1 VRLGR
6 WFASSHLRI
15 LYSSVHTPSR
25 RSQGGAWCACERL
38 RKHERHTSPHQLSC
52 HATPPPSHPDSPSLY
67 PVPVPSNIRHTS
79 ARRHVS
85 RTSSHAA
92 TSRSSAESDPALLER
107 RTRHA
112 SLTRRAEHS
121 PTFTSHA
128 HPNPSCERHRACSA
142 RAVSRR
148 SQMCSLP
155 PLLCENPHVTRV
167 AAPREAARSCP
178 ASLAPRPCNHPCNSP
193 ERRHASLHCQRC
205 TAHAAREGPFE
216 RGQSPHRLWCGGR
229 GREKVGGRAVGRPTL
244 EHSLPLT
251 QPCATYLMHRGLV
264 SAAAAAHV
272 AAQYL

>member
-1 VRLGR
+1 MR
-6 WFASSHLRI
+6 ASVCANTSAILRPTNCHVMPPLHRPTQTRPPSIRFRSHPTSVTRAPAVMFHAQ
-15 LYSSVHTPSR
+15 VHTP
-25 RSQGGAWCACERL
+25 
-38 RKHERHTSPHQLSC
+38 
-52 HATPPPSHPDSPSLY
+52 
-67 PVPVPSNIRHTS
+67 
-79 ARRHVS
+79 
-85 RTSSHAA
+85 RTECAA